1 MTDYSKTKI
10 YKIESHLGDKIYVG
24 LYSALMAF
32 VLAICAQFY
41 RSKCK
46 EVDICCINVKG
57 EEELDKIP
65 QNLIAQNNL

>member
-1 MTDYSKTKI
+1 MLDNIINIKMMSETF
-10 YKIESHLGDKIYVG
+10 YVR

-46 EVDICCINVKG
+46 EVNFCCIKIIRDVKG